1 MSDTTTMTFSY
12 TWSDAEQTALKR
24 EDTDGNVAFVPTD
37 PANRDYIEFLAS
49 GATAADYVNP
59 GYKDLSTAKATKT
72 TELNNESKAQL
83 TSSNWIVMDAFET
96 GGTVPAEWETYRQG
110 VRDEL
115 NTCIARV
122 DGATTIEEV
131 QAVTPVW
138 PAEPVS

>member
-1 MSDTTTMTFSY
+1 MSYAY
-12 TWSDAEQTALKR
+12 TWTDAEQTTLKR
-24 EDTDGNVAFVPTD
+24 EDTDGNIAFVPTD
-37 PANRDYIEFLAS
+37 PANRDYTEFLAS
-49 GATAADYVNP
+49 GATAAPYVEP
-59 GYKDLSTAKATKT
+59 GYKDLPTAKATKT

-83 TSSNWIVMDAFET
+83 TGSNWIVMDAFET